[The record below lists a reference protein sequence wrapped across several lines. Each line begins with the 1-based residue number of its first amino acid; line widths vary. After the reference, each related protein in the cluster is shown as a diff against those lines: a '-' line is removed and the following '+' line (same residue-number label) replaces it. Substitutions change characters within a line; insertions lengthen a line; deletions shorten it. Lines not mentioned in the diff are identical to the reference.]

1 MLDYISD
8 SESDGEG
15 ALLAVPAARAG
26 ALSAA
31 TPRLSLAAPRAT
43 ALSLPPTSPDRTYN
57 IDDLFSDITY
67 ASQVEEEEREDVP
80 KSQPADHAAT
90 AAAAAAAAE
99 DLENAHHLQTYLGFK
114 QGGALGR
121 RGLRDRSFANAHPY
135 LADSAHYMG
144 LASVA
149 TLNDMYRDSHDV
161 GLIVKVLNAR
171 YMRYKLR
178 YPRDDK
184 YRAKNFYA
192 ILSKGRGAN
201 ATAVVAPADP
211 VELAASD
218 RDAASQS
225 AGSCDLPEPDSFDVF
240 AFPEELP
247 RASSPGSARASSPG
261 SASASS
267 RDSASVSSDSDED
280 VLVRVGG
287 RLVKERSI
295 LRGTLPE
302 LAKRLAMYQ
311 PQPKH
316 RAPRRV
322 VQYRKGLAVKKRGHH
337 QMPVVPPP
345 VSDACDVSE
354 SQSGILG
361 HHQTPLVPPPVSDT
375 SDASECS
382 SEVSDQEAAIPEL
395 DWEVIEEDRVD
406 PMFANTSRKRTG
418 THSAARKRQRAQ
430 SRTPRFRQS
439 ILFGT
444 ARATPRRPQP
454 SQHSE
459 PRARVP
465 QPSQRSE
472 PQARVPLGE
481 LSRNKPRSPKQ
492 APLAP
497 PNDFRDLF
505 KSRFHFTREPVVTT
519 TAIEAESDSKYIP
532 VRRRRLAPLILR
544 ASSLAL
550 QHSALFVAFPPGFIL
565 SRFRLDALGALRHG
579 YTKITLEDRSI
590 GVNLLGVSYLFL
602 LLDKHK
608 SHEHVVSLLRHLER
622 VFARAIAA
630 DLEREIYNALGGL
643 IEWAL
648 MEQTAPADDD
658 PAWGLVTSV
667 CGEIAQ
673 DSPSKLLYYPY
684 LVLLLHI
691 WHQAG
696 LGQGRAVRAS
706 VGSHALRYFKILFEY
721 FDAAT
726 LVAQL
731 ESGTEAELTEQF
743 ESLYTLFVV
752 CGDADHWW
760 MAVDDGLKR
769 VETCGAARCLGVLQV
784 LAESVAPRGTT
795 HSWDA
800 FLTLYD
806 MVAPEALS
814 DNHDRFL
821 ALVLELK
828 DRFRWPLDE
837 KIITL
842 VYHRTI
848 TARKFANFDN
858 EIIEPQLIGRIVTR
872 DSLPDSSFFERFMYL
887 VYTYISESPAME
899 VPAKKKRFLSKL
911 FTSSQ
916 FHYASGPRH
925 YAMYVNR
932 FNFILLFMQLN
943 QTLDL
948 KGQVADLVLQV
959 LHCEDLRYYCVT
971 AAGLQMFFEI
981 KLTGDPATLP
991 VASYAA
997 LIAKVGQLY
1006 RQKKY
1011 RQCADIWTAIKLL
1024 LRRWMG
1030 QGHTALVLSLTAEV
1044 AFADL
1049 GDAMLLD
1056 LNEMLLSCLRR
1067 GCDPDTLQ
1075 MVLAKNY
1082 ALLQAQMSRLPLE
1095 DEAQVTR
1102 LVEVLLQM
1110 WIWCHLLDT
1119 RINWNELI
1127 FQRFPYMGNA
1137 YLRTKFG
1144 LYFHR
1149 ELLNFVD
1156 IREYLDTYLGLLLE
1170 CLVPNCDCSYQ
1181 GEFFSALRDRHPV
1194 LKFGR
1199 EIPQAKLSDL
1209 QFSGYRYLVL
1219 SGLISNIVSGSL
1231 SQSSKDYYIQL
1242 YIALLLKSLNETPAG
1257 PVPRAAYTRTVEILL
1272 RNALAYVKEG
1282 SDFCALTRKLGLLQ
1296 LELDVY
1302 AWPELNMKQKL
1313 TILHSELAASLTN
1326 GNVVKCLARFV
1337 RINDGDFDLLYHLTS
1352 VYMKAV
1358 AIQQYDKWALLYATV
1373 SFITDELT
1381 ACHINLVDGS
1391 FARFIVLMVEM
1402 GFLRNSSTT
1411 LEFYQQL
1418 LRKAAILMKTTFL
1431 VLDGYKDQMAHKD
1444 HILRFIENYNDEKT
1458 YQSGD
1463 DFKDPYS
1470 TLRPFD
1476 VSVSGID
1483 GIIPANLHP
1492 TDEPMPKL
1500 LRDLADL
1507 VDPEQVDQSQ
1517 TMEFDL

>member
-1 MLDYISD
+1 MSDYISD

-26 ALSAA
+26 PLSAA
-31 TPRLSLAAPRAT
+31 APRLSLAAPRAT
-43 ALSLPPTSPDRTYN
+43 ALSSPPTSPDRTYN

-67 ASQVEEEEREDVP
+67 ASQIEEEHDDVP
-80 KSQPADHAAT
+80 KSQPADHAA
-90 AAAAAAAAE
+90 AAADAAAADAAAAAE
-99 DLENAHHLQTYLGFK
+99 DIENAHHLQTYLGFK
-114 QGGALGR
+114 QGAALGR

-171 YMRYKLR
+171 YMRYKSR

-201 ATAVVAPADP
+201 AASAPAGA
-211 VELAASD
+211 VERAASD
-218 RDAASQS
+218 RDPSDRDPSDAASPS
-225 AGSCDLPEPDSFDVF
+225 AGSCDSPEPDSFDVF

-247 RASSPGSARASSPG
+247 RALSPASP
-261 SASASS
+261 SASASE
-267 RDSASVSSDSDED
+267 SSDSDED

-287 RLVKERSI
+287 RLIKERSI
-295 LRGTLPE
+295 LHGTLPE
-302 LAKRLAMYQ
+302 SAKRLAMYQ
-311 PQPKH
+311 PQPK
-316 RAPRRV
+316 RCAPRRV

-337 QMPVVPPP
+337 QTPVVPPP
-345 VSDACDVSE
+345 VSDVSDASGSQSDVS
-354 SQSGILG
+354 G
-361 HHQTPLVPPPVSDT
+361 HHQWPVVPPPVSGV
-375 SDASECS
+375 SDASESHSDVS
-382 SEVSDQEAAIPEL
+382 SQETVMPEL

-406 PMFANTSRKRTG
+406 PMFANTTRKRLG
-418 THSAARKRQRAQ
+418 THSAARKRQRANQ
-430 SRTPRFRQS
+430 SRAPRPRQS

-454 SQHSE
+454 SHRSE

-465 QPSQRSE
+465 
-472 PQARVPLGE
+472 LGE
-481 LSRNKPRSPKQ
+481 LNPNMPRSPKQ
-492 APLAP
+492 APAP
-497 PNDFRDLF
+497 PPSDFRDLF
-505 KSRFHFTREPVVTT
+505 KSRFHFTRDPVVTT
-519 TAIEAESDSKYIP
+519 TTIEAESDKRYVP
-532 VRRRRLAPLILR
+532 VRRRRLAPLVPR

-550 QHSALFVAFPPGFIL
+550 RHSASFVAFPPGFIL
-565 SRFRLDALGALRHG
+565 SRFRLNALGALRHG
-579 YTKITLEDRSI
+579 YTKITHEDRSI
-590 GVNLLGVSYLFL
+590 GVNLLGVTYLFS
-602 LLDKHK
+602 LLDKSK

-622 VFARAIAA
+622 VFARTIAA
-630 DLEREIYNALGGL
+630 DLEREVYDALGGL

-648 MEQTAPADDD
+648 TVQTAPVDDD

-673 DSPSKLLYYPY
+673 DAPAKLLYYPY

-696 LGQGRAVRAS
+696 LGQGRTMRAS
-706 VGSHALRYFKILFEY
+706 IGSHSSRYFKLLFES

-726 LVAQL
+726 LVAKL
-731 ESGTEAELTEQF
+731 EPGTEAELTMQF

-752 CGDADHWW
+752 VGDADHWW
-760 MAVDDGLKR
+760 VTVDDGLKR
-769 VETCGAARCLGVLQV
+769 VKAGGAARCLGVLQV

-800 FLTLYD
+800 FMTLYD
-806 MVAPEALS
+806 MIASEAMS
-814 DNHDRFL
+814 CNHDRFL
-821 ALVLELK
+821 DLVLELK

-848 TARKFANFDN
+848 TARKFANFDD

-872 DSLPDSSFFERFMYL
+872 DSLPDSSFFDRFMYL

-899 VPAKKKRFLSKL
+899 VPAKKKRLLSKL

-916 FHYASGPRH
+916 FHYASGPQH

-948 KGQVADLVLQV
+948 KGQVADLVSQV
-959 LHCEDLRYYCVT
+959 LDCEDLDYYRVT
-971 AAGLQMFFEI
+971 ASGLQMFFEI
-981 KLTGDPATLP
+981 KSAGDLGMLP

-1011 RQCADIWTAIKLL
+1011 RQCADIWTAIKSS

-1030 QGHTALVLSLTAEV
+1030 QGYTALVLSLTAEV

-1049 GDAMLLD
+1049 GDSMLLD
-1056 LNEMLLSCLRR
+1056 LNEMLLSCLRK
-1067 GCDPDTLQ
+1067 GCESDTLEI
-1075 MVLAKNY
+1075 VLAKNY

-1102 LVEVLLQM
+1102 LVEVSLQI
-1110 WIWCHLLDT
+1110 WIWCHSLDI
-1119 RINWNELI
+1119 RVNWNELI

-1137 YLRTKFG
+1137 YSRSKFG
-1144 LYFHR
+1144 LFFHR

-1156 IREYLDTYLGLLLE
+1156 IGEYLDTYLMLLLE

-1181 GEFFSALRDRHPV
+1181 GEFFSALRDRHTV
-1194 LKFGR
+1194 LKFAR
-1199 EIPQAKLSDL
+1199 EIPQVRLSDS
-1209 QFSGYRYLVL
+1209 QFNGYKYLVL

-1231 SQSSKDYYIQL
+1231 SQNSKDYYIQS
-1242 YIALLLKSLNETPAG
+1242 YIGLLLKSLNETSAG
-1257 PVPRAAYTRTVEILL
+1257 PVPRAAYTRAVEILS
-1272 RNALAYVKEG
+1272 RHALAYVKEG
-1282 SDFCALTRKLGLLQ
+1282 SDFRALTRKLGLSQ

-1302 AWPELNMKQKL
+1302 AWPELIMKQKL
-1313 TILHSELAASLTN
+1313 TILHSELVASLAN
-1326 GNVVKCLARFV
+1326 GDVAKCLARFV
-1337 RINDGDFDLLYHLTS
+1337 RINGGDFDLLYHLTS

-1358 AIQQYDKWALLYATV
+1358 AIQQYDKWALLCATV
-1373 SFITDELT
+1373 TFITEELK
-1381 ACHINLVDGS
+1381 ACHVNLVDGS
-1391 FARFIVLMVEM
+1391 FARFIVSMVEM

-1411 LEFYQQL
+1411 LDFYQQS
-1418 LRKAAILMKTTFL
+1418 LRKTAILMKTTFL
-1431 VLDGYKDQMAHKD
+1431 VLDGYKDQIAHKE
-1444 HILRFIENYNDEKT
+1444 HMLRFIENYNEEKT

-1476 VSVSGID
+1476 VSIVSGID
-1483 GIIPANLHP
+1483 GITPANLHP
-1492 TDEPMPKL
+1492 SDEPMPEL

-1507 VDPEQVDQSQ
+1507 VDPGQADQSQ